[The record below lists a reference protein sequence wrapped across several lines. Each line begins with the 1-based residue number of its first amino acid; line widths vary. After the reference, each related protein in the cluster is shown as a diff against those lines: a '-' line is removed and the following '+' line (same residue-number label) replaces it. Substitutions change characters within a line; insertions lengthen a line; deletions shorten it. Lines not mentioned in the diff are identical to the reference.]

1 MNNDDDLIKAIYL
14 FIKEFA
20 NPQLADDCIIFAKQ
34 NNISLPNSDYC
45 VFDIVDLVQHGKPV
59 ELYDGNSETVTI
71 KDRTE
76 LNVKIDFYSSLK
88 AGGAGMSAFTRAVNI
103 NLVSRSYL
111 ACKFLEPFGLS
122 LIGSTSPV
130 DSTIVR
136 ENNYLRRYSLTLS
149 LLTTREFT
157 VNFEFFDKVQKVIKN
172 VDVLKELF

>member
-20 NPQLADDCIIFAKQ
+20 NPQLNDDCIIFAKQ

-45 VFDIVDLVQHGKPV
+45 IFDIVDLIQHGKPV
-59 ELYDGNSETVTI
+59 ELYDENSETTTI

-76 LNVKIDFYSSLK
+76 LNVKIDFYSSLQ
-88 AGGAGMSAFTRAVNI
+88 AGGTGLSAFTRAVNI
-103 NLVSRSYL
+103 NVVSRSYL
-111 ACKFLEPFGLS
+111 ACKFLERFGLS

-130 DSTIVR
+130 DTTIVR
-136 ENNYLRRYSLTLS
+136 VINYLNRYSLTLS

-157 VNFEFFDKVQKVIKN
+157 VNYEFFDTVKKVIKN

>member
-20 NPQLADDCIIFAKQ
+20 SPQLNDDCIIFAKQ
-34 NNISLPNSDYC
+34 NNISLPNYDYC
-45 VFDIVDLVQHGKPV
+45 VFDIVDPIQHGKPV
-59 ELYDGNSETVTI
+59 ELYDGDSEIVTI

-76 LNVKIDFYSSLK
+76 FNVKIDFYLSLQT
-88 AGGAGMSAFTRAVNI
+88 GGAGMSAFTRAVNI

-130 DSTIVR
+130 NSTIVR
-136 ENNYLRRYSLTLS
+136 ENNYLSRYSLTVS

-157 VNFEFFDKVQKVIKN
+157 VNYEFFDTVKKVIKDLG
-172 VDVLKELF
+172 V

>member
-20 NPQLADDCIIFAKQ
+20 EPQLADDCIIFAKQ

-45 VFDIVDLVQHGKPV
+45 IFDIVDLIQHGKPV
-59 ELYDGNSETVTI
+59 ELYDGISETVTI

-76 LNVKIDFYSSLK
+76 FNVKIDFYSSLQ
-88 AGGAGMSAFTRAVNI
+88 AGGVGMSAYTRAGNI

-130 DSTIVR
+130 DTAIVR
-136 ENNYLRRYSLTLS
+136 ENNYLSRYSLTVS
-149 LLTTREFT
+149 FLTTREFT
-157 VNFEFFDKVQKVIKN
+157 VNYEFFDAVKKVIKDLG
-172 VDVLKELF
+172 V

>member
-1 MNNDDDLIKAIYL
+1 MNNDLIKAIYL

-20 NPQLADDCIIFAKQ
+20 KPQLNDDCIIFAKQ

-45 VFDIVDLVQHGKPV
+45 VFDIVDLIQHGKPV
-59 ELYDGNSETVTI
+59 ELYNENSETTTI

-76 LNVKIDFYSSLK
+76 VNVKIDFYASMQ
-88 AGGAGMSAFTRAVNI
+88 AGGTGMLAYTRAGNI

-122 LIGSTSPV
+122 LIGATSPL
-130 DSTIVR
+130 DTTI
-136 ENNYLRRYSLTLS
+136 T
-149 LLTTREFT
+149 EFT

>member
-20 NPQLADDCIIFAKQ
+20 NPQLNDDCIIFAKQ
-34 NNISLPNSDYC
+34 NNISLPNYDYC
-45 VFDIVDLVQHGKPV
+45 IFDIVDLIQHGKPV

-76 LNVKIDFYSSLK
+76 LNVKIDFYSSLR
-88 AGGAGMSAFTRAVNI
+88 AGGTGMSAFTRAVNI

-111 ACKFLEPFGLS
+111 ACTFLKPFGLS
-122 LIGSTSPV
+122 LVGSTSPI
-130 DSTIVR
+130 DTTIVR
-136 ENNYLRRYSLTLS
+136 ENNYLRRYSLTVS

-157 VNFEFFDKVQKVIKN
+157 VNFDFFDKVQKVIKN

>member
-1 MNNDDDLIKAIYL
+1 MNNDLIKAIYL

-20 NPQLADDCIIFAKQ
+20 KPQLNDDCIIFAKQ

-45 VFDIVDLVQHGKPV
+45 VFDIVDLIQHGKPV
-59 ELYDGNSETVTI
+59 ELYNENLETTTI

-76 LNVKIDFYSSLK
+76 INVKIDFYASMQ
-88 AGGAGMSAFTRAVNI
+88 AGGTGMLAYTRAGNI

-122 LIGSTSPV
+122 LIGATSPL
-130 DSTIVR
+130 DTTIVR
-136 ENNYLRRYSLTLS
+136 ENNYLRRYTLTLS
-149 LLTTREFT
+149 LLTTTEFT

>member
-45 VFDIVDLVQHGKPV
+45 IFDIVDLVQHGKPV

-76 LNVKIDFYSSLK
+76 LNVKIDFYSSLQ
-88 AGGAGMSAFTRAVNI
+88 AGGMSAFTRAVNI

-130 DSTIVR
+130 DTTIVR
-136 ENNYLRRYSLTLS
+136 ENNYLRRYSLTVS